1 VVYSNAYRQYI
12 QNVREDYSIMK
23 HKLATAIL
31 AMGSLSFM
39 LTSASGVIAF
49 AESTD
54 DTTAVADVMNAESLM
69 DQWVYIEEVE
79 VQQGGGFAGGNNGE
93 ESEEPTIVQVHPCYA
108 LLGVTYCSNPA
119 DAEVESMDIYV
130 PAEYMDAI
138 DNGDGTYTCTVNT
151 EAVFERDGVSYTA
164 DTAPIIYQ
172 NTIDGYRQGDSFN
185 LGDQRKGGPGTFG
198 SYLDSGYIAVSIG
211 ARGQDSEVDG
221 TAPAAIVDLKAGV
234 RYLKANDA
242 VLPGDSN
249 KICATGASA
258 GGSMTA
264 VLAASGNSSLY
275 DSYLEEIGAADATD
289 DIYAALVFC
298 PIANLE
304 IGDAAFEYLHAGE
317 LSASIGWG
325 ENAELV
331 EFDDFHLALHEQ
343 LIQTYT
349 EYLEGVGLD
358 SEAFQAEFL
367 DAINT
372 AISYYTDN
380 YVEDKDAFAEENPEL
395 TRDGDTFSVADIDT
409 FVSTYMARKKNIP
422 AIDSLDKS
430 STEAGLFDGEHFS
443 ESVYKVLTALS
454 DQYEEAASAA
464 EEYAAELTEERQEEV
479 RLMSALTFLADGED
493 STVAPYWRFRN
504 GTKDGDLGSI
514 AAFTMK
520 ELLDQQG
527 IDTDYNLIWGMGH
540 CAADYEYEDVQ
551 SYVDSICG

>member
-1 VVYSNAYRQYI
+1 MKRRWI
-12 QNVREDYSIMK
+12 SILC
-23 HKLATAIL
+23 LAGMCMTAIPVM
-31 AMGSLSFM
+31 AEENANSSEI
-39 LTSASGVIAF
+39 VIF
-49 AESTD
+49 VHTN
-54 DTTAVADVMNAESLM
+54 DVHAESLM
-69 DQWVYIEEVE
+69 SQWVYIDEVE
-79 VQQGGGFAGGNNGE
+79 VQQQNGHGGHDGGDAE
-93 ESEEPTIVQVHPCYA
+93 AETSVVQVHPCYA
-108 LLGVTYCSNPA
+108 LLGVTYCSNPV
-119 DAEVESMDIYV
+119 DAEVQSMDIYV
-130 PAEYMDAI
+130 PAEYMGAV

-164 DTAPIIYQ
+164 DTVPIIYQ

-198 SYLDSGYIAVSIG
+198 SYLDSGYVAVSIG

-221 TAPAAIVDLKAGV
+221 TAPAAIIDLKAGV

-249 KICATGASA
+249 KICATGVSA

-304 IGDAAFEYLHAGE
+304 MGDAAFEYLHFGE

-325 ENAELV
+325 DNAELV
-331 EFDDFHLALHEQ
+331 EFDEFHLALHEQ
-343 LIQTYT
+343 LINAYA
-349 EYLEGVGLD
+349 EYLNGIGIDE
-358 SEAFQAEFL
+358 EAFHTQFL

-372 AISYYTDN
+372 AIAYYTDN
-380 YVEDKDAFAEENPEL
+380 YVDDKDAFAEENPEL
-395 TRDGDTFSVADIDT
+395 SREGDTFSVADIDT

-443 ESVYKVLTALS
+443 ECVYNILTELS
-454 DQYEEAASAA
+454 DTYEEAASYA
-464 EEYAAELTEERQEEV
+464 EEYAAELTQDRQEEV
-479 RLMSALTFLADGED
+479 KLMSALTFLAGGED

-504 GTKDGDLGSI
+504 GTTDGDIGSI

-520 ELLDQQG
+520 ELLDQKG
-527 IDTDYNLIWGMGH
+527 VSTDYNLIWGMGH

-551 SYVDSICG
+551 NYVDSICK